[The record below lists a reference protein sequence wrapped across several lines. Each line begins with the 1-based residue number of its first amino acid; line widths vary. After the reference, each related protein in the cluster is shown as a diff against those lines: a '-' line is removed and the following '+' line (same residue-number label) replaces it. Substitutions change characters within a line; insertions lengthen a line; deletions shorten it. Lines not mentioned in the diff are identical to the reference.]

1 MKRRSILLALAALAL
16 FATLLWALPKAAR
29 STDIHN
35 GIIVTANETG
45 YRVWVTVYDLAKT
58 RHMDSG
64 WLDANG
70 RRGWNNC
77 CYAAG
82 SFYYVRAEV
91 KKIGDNR
98 SDPET
103 IYDTTIQV
111 QPKLCYTSALPGKQ
125 GDPYGYA
132 RVVLKK
138 GNGNFYWDRA
148 DNGDCT
154 W

>member
-1 MKRRSILLALAALAL
+1 MKYRTTAIALTGLLLLAMLY
-16 FATLLWALPKAAR
+16 ATLPKPAR

-35 GIIVTANETG
+35 GIIVTANDTG
-45 YRVWVTVYDLAKT
+45 YRVWITVYDLAKT
-58 RHMDSG
+58 RHMDYG

-70 RRGWNNC
+70 RHGWNNC

-82 SFYYVRAEV
+82 SYYYVRGEV
-91 KKIGDNR
+91 KKLGDNR

-111 QPKLCYTSALPGKQ
+111 KPKLCRTAALPGKE